1 MSAGSIIK
9 PRLRETSRV
18 TISRSHTAQ
27 DTGHLMK
34 VMFTLTL
41 GRNYYGISP
50 RQSRHAVTDFQTK
63 SVLCDNIL
71 ISGLKPSSPF
81 IASKYL
87 CILH

>member
-9 PRLRETSRV
+9 PRLRETSTV

-41 GRNYYGISP
+41 GRNYYGIY
-50 RQSRHAVTDFQTK
+50 RR
-63 SVLCDNIL
+63 DNRDM
-71 ISGLKPSSPF
+71 
-81 IASKYL
+81 
-87 CILH
+87 H